1 MEEQIKNEGKKEEVK
16 KEDVKKEELLE
27 SLSKLAT
34 KPEKGDLEKR
44 LHDSRRALSQEH
56 SKIDN
61 LKGHL
66 KLLQESGELDD
77 DIYVQLKA
85 RLESYEPS
93 PQDVLSNPVLPSFK
107 KAKLI
112 FKKNTENIRN
122 FSGIENPHI
131 ILNNLEHFY
140 KNVAND
146 EGRAAID
153 AKIFDSA
160 STPEEVVKNILNLK
174 DELDDFY
181 SHNKSVSLQTN
192 HPLDEELKK
201 FGGFDG
207 FVNAVSEQ
215 FESKEQELRNLRER
229 LSKYEA
235 VTETLNIRKEKG
247 YTETKKGNSVIP
259 W

>member
-1 MEEQIKNEGKKEEVK
+1 MEEQVQNVEKTEE
-16 KEDVKKEELLE
+16 VKKEELLE

-61 LKGHL
+61 LRGHL
-66 KLLQESGELDD
+66 KFLQESGDLEDE
-77 DIYVQLKA
+77 IYVQLKA
-85 RLESYEPS
+85 RLDSYEPS
-93 PQDVLSNPVLPSFK
+93 PQEVLSNPVLPSFK

-112 FKKNTENIRN
+112 FKKNAENIRN
-122 FSGIENPHI
+122 FSGIENPSI

-146 EGRAAID
+146 EGRMAID
-153 AKIFDSA
+153 AKIFENA
-160 STPEEVVKNILNLK
+160 STPEAVVKNILNLK
-174 DELDDFY
+174 DELDEFY
-181 SHNKSVSLQTN
+181 SNNKAVSLQTN

-201 FGGFDG
+201 FGGLDG
-207 FVNAVSEQ
+207 FINAVSEQ
-215 FESKEQELRNLRER
+215 FESKEQELKNLRER

-235 VTETLNIRKEKG
+235 DNETLNIKKEKG
-247 YTETKKGNSVIP
+247 YTDKKKGATVIP

>member
-1 MEEQIKNEGKKEEVK
+1 MEEQVQNVEKTEE
-16 KEDVKKEELLE
+16 VKKEELLE

-61 LKGHL
+61 LRGHL
-66 KLLQESGELDD
+66 KLLQESGDLEDE
-77 DIYVQLKA
+77 IYVQLKA
-85 RLESYEPS
+85 RLDSYEPS
-93 PQDVLSNPVLPSFK
+93 PQEVLSNPVLPSFK

-112 FKKNTENIRN
+112 FKKNAENIRN
-122 FSGIENPHI
+122 FSGIENPSI

-146 EGRAAID
+146 EGRMAID
-153 AKIFDSA
+153 AKIFENA
-160 STPEEVVKNILNLK
+160 STPEAVVKNILNLK
-174 DELDDFY
+174 DELDEFY
-181 SHNKSVSLQTN
+181 SNNKAVSLQTN

-201 FGGFDG
+201 FGGLDG
-207 FVNAVSEQ
+207 FINAVSEQ
-215 FESKEQELRNLRER
+215 FESKEQELKNLRER

-235 VTETLNIRKEKG
+235 DNETLNIKKEKG
-247 YTETKKGNSVIP
+247 YTDKKKGATVIP